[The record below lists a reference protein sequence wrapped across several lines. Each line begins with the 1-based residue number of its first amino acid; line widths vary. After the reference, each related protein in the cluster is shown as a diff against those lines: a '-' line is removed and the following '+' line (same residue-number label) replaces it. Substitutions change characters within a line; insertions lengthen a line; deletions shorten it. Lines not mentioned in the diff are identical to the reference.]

1 MYYKI
6 GVNSRLATPPSSRR
20 QNSSTERHSNT
31 SLNLRNMFESLSGN
45 KNQSSNDDAI
55 KNLQRLLEETLT
67 KNMHLQKDL
76 ESMSLQLQ
84 KQSSTNQ

>member
-1 MYYKI
+1 
-6 GVNSRLATPPSSRR
+6 
-20 QNSSTERHSNT
+20 
-31 SLNLRNMFESLSGN
+31 MFESLSGN

>member
-1 MYYKI
+1 
-6 GVNSRLATPPSSRR
+6 
-20 QNSSTERHSNT
+20 
-31 SLNLRNMFESLSGN
+31 MFESLSGN
-45 KNQSSNDDAI
+45 KTQSSNDDTI